1 MPEQSGK
8 MKAITMLFAAIAVS
22 AVLEPA
28 RAQVPITTADTLLD
42 RIQIEDMLLAYYYG
56 FEVDEGHDWT
66 AMYTDDA
73 VLDINGL
80 VYRGKAEIQGLYNNY
95 DEISPEENVPG
106 KVHVLMTNPRIIVT
120 GNTATAHMIY
130 TEVMN
135 DTVYL
140 APRLIEQGREDTKFS
155 KIDGTWYITERLI
168 TQDGGL
174 PPAYYDTYKPR

>member
-1 MPEQSGK
+1 MPVHSRM
-8 MKAITMLFAAIAVS
+8 MKIPTMVLALLAASVMHT
-22 AVLEPA
+22 PA
-28 RAQVPITTADTLLD
+28 RAQVPITTAETLLD

-73 VLDINGL
+73 VLDINGQ
-80 VYRGKAEIQGLYNNY
+80 VYRGKSEIQRLYTDY

-140 APRLIEQGREDTKFS
+140 APRLIEQGREDTRFS